1 MIISKYIE
9 IKLGKNYINILKK
22 YNISEDYKY
31 GDIINVSVD
40 KISHGSSIIIDVSC
54 DYCGD
59 ILHIPYKRY
68 VNATKNIDK
77 YSCSKK
83 ECASRKIKD
92 VNQSKYGVD
101 NVFQLESIKD
111 KIKES
116 LIEKYGVEHP
126 MYSDEVKDKMKNTNI
141 ERYGVDNYTKTS
153 EYLEKTK
160 KTNLEKYGVEFSL
173 QSEEVRDKGKKTSL
187 LRYGVEY
194 PSQSKLIRNKVIRS
208 NIERF
213 GVKCNLQSEDS
224 KNKIKSTNLSRYGVE
239 NPMYLDE
246 TKDKI
251 KKTNIERYGV
261 DNYTKTDEYLEKSKK
276 TNLEKYGVEYV
287 TQSSYIRRNYKVT
300 NNPYYIRY
308 IRNTISEFRCDYEKD
323 HNFFISISLYY
334 GRSSNNTKLCTVCN
348 PVSASS
354 SIKEKDLYNY
364 IKEIYPGEVISNYRN
379 KLELD
384 VYLPELNIGFEF
396 NGLYWHSSK
405 YLSMNYHLDKTTHF
419 NDLGIRVFHIFEDDW
434 DYKNDI
440 IKSQISNLLGV
451 NENRIYARKCT
462 ISIIDKKQSN
472 IFLDENHIQG
482 SDKNNISIGL
492 FNDEELVSVM
502 TFNKR
507 EGRNI
512 INGNR
517 WNLSRFSNLKNT
529 SVIGGFSK
537 LLKYFIKEYKPNSII
552 SYADRYWSDGGVY
565 IKNGF
570 TLVNKSKPDYKY
582 IIGDTRVHKQNFTK
596 SKLGIKGM
604 DITESEYM
612 ENNGLYK
619 IYDCGKLKFEIILQN
634 L

>member
-1 MIISKYIE
+1 MTTRDSSFNIYYMIISKYIE
-9 IKLGKNYINILKK
+9 IKLGKNYTIILKK
-22 YNISEDYKY
+22 YNINEDYKY
-31 GDIINVSVD
+31 GDIINVPID

-54 DYCGD
+54 DYCDD

-83 ECASRKIKD
+83 ECASKKIKD
-92 VNQSKYGVD
+92 VNQSRYGVD

-153 EYLEKTK
+153 EYHEKTK
-160 KTNLEKYGVEFSL
+160 KTNLEKYGVEFPL
-173 QSEEVRDKGKKTSL
+173 QNKDVMEKVKKTNIIK
-187 LRYGVEY
+187 YGVEY
-194 PSQSKLIRNKVIRS
+194 TSQNKLVRDKVIKS

-224 KNKIKSTNLSRYGVE
+224 KSKIR
-239 NPMYLDE
+239 
-246 TKDKI
+246 
-251 KKTNIERYGV
+251 KTNIEKYGKDNHTKSEIFRISQNFKISSD
-261 DNYTKTDEYLEKSKK
+261 DNYI
-276 TNLEKYGVEYV
+276 KY
-287 TQSSYIRRNYKVT
+287 IDDR
-300 NNPYYIRY
+300 
-308 IRNTISEFRCDYEKD
+308 ISEFNCDYGKD
-323 HNFFISISLYY
+323 HIFYIKSDLYL
-334 GRSSNNTKLCTVCN
+334 GRTKSNLKLCTVCN

-384 VYLPELNIGFEF
+384 VYIPELNIGFEF

-405 YLSMNYHLDKTTHF
+405 YLSINYHLDKTTHF

-462 ISIIDKKQSN
+462 ISIIDKKQSK

-492 FNDEELVSVM
+492 FNGEELVSIM

-582 IIGDTRVHKQNFTK
+582 IIGDTRIHKQNFTK
-596 SKLGIKGM
+596 SKLGINGM
-604 DITESEYM
+604 NITESEYM
-612 ENNGLYK
+612 ETNGLYK
-619 IYDCGKLKFEIILQN
+619 IYDCGKFKFEIILQN
-634 L
+634 P